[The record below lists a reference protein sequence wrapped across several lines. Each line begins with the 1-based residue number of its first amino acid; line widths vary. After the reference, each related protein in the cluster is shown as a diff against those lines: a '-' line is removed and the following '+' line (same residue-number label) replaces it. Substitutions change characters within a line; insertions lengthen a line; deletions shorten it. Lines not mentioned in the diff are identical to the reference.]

1 MIPEPH
7 ISDHALLRF
16 MERIHGI
23 DIKAWR
29 KLMVDDLR
37 ASLEVH
43 DGEAHPDSAV
53 FLLSPTRERVVS
65 VLGPGQQRDWNH
77 RNTIT
82 VARVEA

>member
-1 MIPEPH
+1 
-7 ISDHALLRF
+7 

-37 ASLEVH
+37 ASLEAH
-43 DGEAHPDSAV
+43 DGEPHPDCAV

-77 RNTIT
+77 RHTLT